1 MKQNKKEVCAIIL
14 ARSGSKGL
22 KNKNLRDLDGKPLI
36 SYTINDAK
44 KSKYIDKI
52 IVSTDSEEIAKVAN
66 EFGAETPFLRP
77 KELSSDMTTSEESG
91 DVFDS
96 DKINNTQ
103 KKRYNRLRESLE
115 AEDYTIPDEETQNS
129 ITAFNDA
136 SPNNLIISYSD
147 ES

>member
-52 IVSTDSEEIAKVAN
+52 IVSTDKIYILV
-66 EFGAETPFLRP
+66 G
-77 KELSSDMTTSEESG
+77 TSNFIYG
-91 DVFDS
+91 T
-96 DKINNTQ
+96 K
-103 KKRYNRLRESLE
+103 
-115 AEDYTIPDEETQNS
+115 
-129 ITAFNDA
+129 FN
-136 SPNNLIISYSD
+136 
-147 ES
+147 